1 MSNEQY
7 FYNILQ
13 DYGRYLERC
22 EEDGNEAM
30 DLISFGCLGYDIGD
44 DDILCGEFIQWTK
57 NHK

>member
-1 MSNEQY
+1 MNKEQY
-7 FYNILQ
+7 FLSIFQ
-13 DYGRYLERC
+13 DYTKYLDGC

-30 DLISFGCLGYDIGD
+30 DLISFGCLGYDIGE

>member
-7 FYNILQ
+7 FYKILQ
-13 DYGRYLERC
+13 DYGKYLEQC

-30 DLISFGCLGYDIGD
+30 DLISFGCLKYDVGD